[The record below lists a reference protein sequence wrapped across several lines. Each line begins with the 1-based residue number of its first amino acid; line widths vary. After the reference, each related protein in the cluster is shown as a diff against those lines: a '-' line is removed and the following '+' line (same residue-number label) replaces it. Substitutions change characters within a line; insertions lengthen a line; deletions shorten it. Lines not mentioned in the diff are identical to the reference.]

1 MKKNHQLTNISCLVK
16 IFFKIIIHLFSRSN
30 FNFTPSP
37 SSDSHCESPTSNYN
51 LGVPQQLTAK
61 NGGLSPVIKDEYR
74 IPNNNNVG
82 KSLNFS
88 DEQVDCICDSLQ
100 QRGDVKKLENFLAL
114 HDNDKPKSA
123 LGKFRNSVKDTYA
136 YYFQENKFLTIY
148 LKEKVLKLL

>member
-1 MKKNHQLTNISCLVK
+1 MKKNHQLTNISSLAT
-16 IFFKIIIHLFSRSN
+16 IFFFEIIIHLFSRSN

-74 IPNNNNVG
+74 IPNNNNG

-88 DEQVDCICDSLQ
+88 DEQIDCICDSLQ

-123 LGKFRNSVKDTYA
+123 LGKF
-136 YYFQENKFLTIY
+136 
-148 LKEKVLKLL
+148 